1 MRWLLPS
8 LLLGCSDYS
17 LTGEKDVSEGTTAP
31 DILTDTLAIDLTGH
45 CGEGTA
51 AVTLSNEGTGPLT
64 ITGLEITGDGWT
76 LTNLT
81 LPLTVE
87 PGESVAVNL
96 TGGEGAAELV
106 VTSDDPDTPELFI
119 TLDADADNPPSLT
132 IDGPASGVV
141 VEELT
146 ALLLEA
152 TVWDDED
159 DLESL
164 QVSWSSDVDGA
175 VGDGP
180 VFAGGASA
188 LEWLAEQRTG
198 GSHTLTAAVTDSC
211 GQTTT
216 ATVPICQQAFTSTAS
231 VDLQAWNYEGVARW
245 DSAND
250 WVELTDTASYAVGS
264 AFDVTT
270 ETRGTEVTIEFQFW
284 NGGGSG
290 ADGFALTALDLDR
303 ATGYLGSAGGCLGY
317 GSGSGCDPV
326 RDALPGWT
334 IEFDTYHNSKW
345 DPTTE
350 DHVAFMFDGAVGT
363 LETWAALPDIEDAQ
377 WHTVVIEVADP
388 SVTVSIDGV
397 AYIDTELTGHFDFPA
412 HVGFS
417 AATGGLTNN
426 HLIDALTV
434 TDAACPTD

>member
-1 MRWLLPS
+1 MRWLLPP

-17 LTGEKDVSEGTTAP
+17 LTGEKDIVEGATDP
-31 DILTDTLAIDLTGH
+31 DILADPLSVSLTGH
-45 CGEGTA
+45 CGEA
-51 AVTLSNEGTGPLT
+51 ASSVTLSNDGDGALT
-64 ITGLEITGDGWT
+64 ISGLSVIGDGWSMAEAS
-76 LTNLT
+76 

-87 PGESVAVNL
+87 PGESVVVDL
-96 TGGEGAAELV
+96 TAGEGSAELI
-106 VTSDDPDTPELFI
+106 VTSDDPDTPELSI
-119 TLDADADNPPSLT
+119 PLEADADNPPGLS
-132 IDGPASGVV
+132 IDGPGSGVV
-141 VEELT
+141 VEELAT
-146 ALLLEA
+146 LALEA

-159 DLESL
+159 AAEDLT
-164 QVSWSSDVDGA
+164 VSWSSDVDGV
-175 VGDGP
+175 VGDGV
-180 VFAGGASA
+180 VFTDGASV
-188 LEWLAEQRTG
+188 LEWLAEQRSP
-198 GSHTLTAAVTDSC
+198 GSHTLTASVTDSC

-216 ATVPICQQAFTSTAS
+216 ATVPICQQAFTTTAS
-231 VDLQAWNYEGVARW
+231 VDLESWNYEGNARW
-245 DSAND
+245 DSGND
-250 WVELTDTASYAVGS
+250 WVELTDTSTYAVGS

-303 ATGYLGSAGGCLGY
+303 STGYIGSAGGCLGY
-317 GSGSGCDPV
+317 GAGSGCDPA
-326 RDALPGWT
+326 RDPLPGWT

-350 DHVAFMFDGAVGT
+350 DHVAFMFDGAVGSI
-363 LETWAALPDIEDAQ
+363 ETWAALPDIEDAQ
-377 WHTVVIEVADP
+377 WHTVVIEVSDP

-397 AYIDTELTGHFDFPA
+397 DYIDTELTGHFDFPA

-417 AATGGLTNN
+417 AATGGLTND